1 MLAEAE
7 EAKAFDEKELI
18 SNDPMTVV
26 LSEKGW
32 IRAAK
37 GHDVDVEGLQYREG
51 DSYLSSSFARNSQNA
66 VLLDNFGKAYTYLFI
81 NYHLRE
87 AKATRFQERL
97 MPNPEQPF
105 PVCLQD
111 LRKPWLS

>member
-1 MLAEAE
+1 MKETACLPRQR
-7 EAKAFDEKELI
+7 KRKLFDEKELI

-51 DSYLSSSFARNSQNA
+51 DSYLSSSFA
-66 VLLDNFGKAYTYLFI
+66 
-81 NYHLRE
+81 
-87 AKATRFQERL
+87 
-97 MPNPEQPF
+97 
-105 PVCLQD
+105 
-111 LRKPWLS
+111 